1 MWSGRMAKSDPPL
14 PPHAL
19 VRAERA
25 DLCLEFADTRFWRG
39 TDRPTETLNA
49 PGDLPAWCGTTGALD
64 PASVQAIDARWKE
77 TPAHAASAF
86 AEALAL
92 RETIYGIFS
101 ATARG
106 AAPRADDLAI
116 FNKALDRAPRRTR
129 LQPTETGYAWRIDR
143 PRAAPGILA
152 AVLWSGG
159 DLLAEPGRLRVR
171 QCANPR
177 CQWLFLDDSKSG
189 TRRWCSMSAC
199 GNRAKAHRHY
209 LKRKQG

>member
-1 MWSGRMAKSDPPL
+1 MAKAEPVS

-49 PGDLPAWCGTTGALD
+49 PGDLLAWCGANGALD
-64 PASVQAIDARWKE
+64 PASARAIEAQWKQAPARA
-77 TPAHAASAF
+77 TSVF

-92 RETIYGIFS
+92 RETLFGIFS

-106 AAPRADDLAI
+106 TAPRVDDLAV
-116 FNKALDRAPRRTR
+116 FNTTLDRAPQRTKLRRMDA
-129 LQPTETGYAWRIDR
+129 GYAWQIAQ
-143 PRAAPGILA
+143 PRAASGILA